1 MTRALAHEGLRHRAV
16 QLSDPLAESPLP
28 EETGRFALRTDGFLP
43 LAQYGALGD
52 GRSVALSGADG
63 SIDWWCVPNM
73 DSPPLFDRLLDAE
86 EGGRFVL
93 EPDQAFTVE
102 RRYRDASNVLET
114 VFTTANGCARLTE
127 SLNSGTAGR
136 LPWAELARRIEGLDG
151 TVRFKLTMKP
161 GRRGNTVS
169 PYHSTIGGRFVFH
182 VERVLG
188 LFIHSDQ
195 VRCVW
200 SDEGIVG
207 EVAVA
212 AGERRTVAVV
222 AGRDEPLV
230 APSIDEIDRRIDVS
244 DQEWRVWC
252 DGVTFQGDDRKAFLR
267 SALALKLLLYSPS
280 GAIAA
285 AATSSVPE
293 AIGSDKNFD
302 YRYAWVRDAGYTIKA
317 FLAAGLQAEA
327 KAALS
332 WLLEQLRQTGTRVV
346 YTLDGKVVPRVVKSE
361 LPGYRGS
368 RPVVTGNA
376 ATEQRQHGVYG
387 DIFETASGFVDSGNI
402 LDSASAELLSHLADD
417 CADRWRE
424 PDAGMWELEE
434 EQHYTMSKISCW
446 QALARAVKLADQGQV
461 PTTCRDRWLR
471 ERDRIQAWIEAN
483 CWSEKKKAYVMYP
496 GTDKLDA
503 SMALAVRF
511 DFDGRE
517 RLTQTL
523 DAIDRELG
531 EGPFHYRYSGM
542 REEEGCFVACSFWMV
557 AARAQL
563 GQRQE
568 ARVRFDRLTAALS
581 HGNGV
586 LSEMVDPATGA
597 FLGNLPQG
605 LSHLAHLMT
614 LSVLNEKPS
623 CQ

>member
-1 MTRALAHEGLRHRAV
+1 
-16 QLSDPLAESPLP
+16 
-28 EETGRFALRTDGFLP
+28 LRTNGFLP

-86 EGGRFVL
+86 DGGRFVL
-93 EPDQAFTVE
+93 EPDLPFTVE
-102 RRYRDASNVLET
+102 RHYRDGSNVLET

-169 PYHSTIGGRFVFH
+169 PYHSTIGGRLVFH
-182 VERVLG
+182 IERVLV

-195 VRCVW
+195 IRCAW
-200 SDEGIVG
+200 SDVGISG
-207 EVAVA
+207 EVVVA

-252 DGVTFQGDDRKAFLR
+252 DGVTFQGDDRQVFLR
-267 SALALKLLLYSPS
+267 SALALKMLLYSPS

-285 AATSSVPE
+285 AATTSVPE
-293 AIGSDKNFD
+293 SIGGDKNFD
-302 YRYAWVRDAGYTIKA
+302 YRYAWVRDTGYTIKA

-332 WLLEQLRQTGTRVV
+332 WLLDQLRKVGTKVV
-346 YTLDGKVVPRVVKSE
+346 YTLDGKVVPRVAKSE
-361 LPGYRGS
+361 MPGYRGS
-368 RPVVTGNA
+368 RPVVIGNA
-376 ATEQRQHGVYG
+376 ATDQRQHGVYG
-387 DIFETASGFVDSGNI
+387 DIFETAACFVDNGNI
-402 LDSASAELLSHLADD
+402 LDRTSAELLSHLADD
-417 CADRWRE
+417 CADRWRT
-424 PDAGMWELEE
+424 PDAGMWELAE
-434 EQHYTMSKISCW
+434 EQDYTMSKISCW
-446 QALARAVKLADQGQV
+446 QALARAVKLADQGQL
-461 PTTCRDRWLR
+461 PTICRDRWSR
-471 ERDRIQAWIEAN
+471 ERDRIENWIEAE
-483 CWSEKKKAYVMYP
+483 CWSEAKKAYVMYP
-496 GTDKLDA
+496 GSDKLDA
-503 SMALAVRF
+503 SIALAVSF
-511 DFDGRE
+511 GFDGRE
-517 RLTQTL
+517 RLAQTL
-523 DAIDRELG
+523 HAIDRELG

-542 REEEGCFVACSFWMV
+542 REQEGCFVACSFWMV

-563 GQRQE
+563 GHRQE
-568 ARVRFDRLTAALS
+568 ARARFDRLAAALS
-581 HGNGV
+581 HGNGI

-605 LSHLAHLMT
+605 LSHLAHLMA
-614 LSVLNEKPS
+614 LSVLNEPVRS
-623 CQ
+623 Q

>member
-1 MTRALAHEGLRHRAV
+1 M
-16 QLSDPLAESPLP
+16 
-28 EETGRFALRTDGFLP
+28 RTNGFLP

-86 EGGRFVL
+86 DGGRFVL
-93 EPDQAFTVE
+93 EPDLPFTVE
-102 RRYRDASNVLET
+102 RHYRDGSNVLET

-169 PYHSTIGGRFVFH
+169 PYHSTIGGRLVFH
-182 VERVLG
+182 IERVLV

-195 VRCVW
+195 IRCAW
-200 SDEGIVG
+200 SDVGISG
-207 EVAVA
+207 EVVVA

-252 DGVTFQGDDRKAFLR
+252 DGVTFQGDDRQVFLR
-267 SALALKLLLYSPS
+267 SALALKMLLYSPS

-285 AATSSVPE
+285 AATTSVPE
-293 AIGSDKNFD
+293 SIGGDKNFD
-302 YRYAWVRDAGYTIKA
+302 YRYAWVRDTGYTIKA

-332 WLLEQLRQTGTRVV
+332 WLLDQLRKVGTKVV
-346 YTLDGKVVPRVVKSE
+346 YTLDGKVVPRVAKSE
-361 LPGYRGS
+361 MPGYRGS
-368 RPVVTGNA
+368 RPVVIGNA
-376 ATEQRQHGVYG
+376 ATDQRQHGVYG
-387 DIFETASGFVDSGNI
+387 DIFETAACFVDNGNI
-402 LDSASAELLSHLADD
+402 LDRTSAELLSHLADD
-417 CADRWRE
+417 CADRWRT
-424 PDAGMWELEE
+424 PDAGMWELAE
-434 EQHYTMSKISCW
+434 EQDYTMSKISCW
-446 QALARAVKLADQGQV
+446 QALARAVKLADQGQL
-461 PTTCRDRWLR
+461 PTICRDRWSR
-471 ERDRIQAWIEAN
+471 ERDRIENWIEAE
-483 CWSEKKKAYVMYP
+483 CWSEAKKAYVMYP
-496 GTDKLDA
+496 GSDKLDA
-503 SMALAVRF
+503 SIALAVSF
-511 DFDGRE
+511 GFDGRE
-517 RLTQTL
+517 RLAQTL
-523 DAIDRELG
+523 HAIDRELG

-542 REEEGCFVACSFWMV
+542 REQEGCFVACSFWMV

-563 GQRQE
+563 GHRQE
-568 ARVRFDRLTAALS
+568 ARARFDRLAAALS
-581 HGNGV
+581 HGNGI

-605 LSHLAHLMT
+605 LSHLAHLMA
-614 LSVLNEKPS
+614 LSVLNEPVRS
-623 CQ
+623 Q